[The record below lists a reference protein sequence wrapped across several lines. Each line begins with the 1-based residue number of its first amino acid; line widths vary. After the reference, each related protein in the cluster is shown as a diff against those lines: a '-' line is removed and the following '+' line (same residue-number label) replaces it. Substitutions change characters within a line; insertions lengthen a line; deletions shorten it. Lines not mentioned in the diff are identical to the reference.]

1 MFAFLL
7 KFLKTSTPSWRL
19 PPKFHSMSQVRSP
32 ARHMLADARAVRA
45 ELDVIIAKR
54 PERRHGADEAGNR
67 RPFEPR
73 VNVARHERPDDR
85 CRTAR
90 PPCQGCGGQPGVL
103 CGSWDRDPP
112 NDWLSALCLQ
122 SAASSINRR

>member
-45 ELDVIIAKR
+45 ELDVIIAKGR
-54 PERRHGADEAGNR
+54 SCRGAAEA
-67 RPFEPR
+67 
-73 VNVARHERPDDR
+73 VNPAP
-85 CRTAR
+85 
-90 PPCQGCGGQPGVL
+90 
-103 CGSWDRDPP
+103 
-112 NDWLSALCLQ
+112 
-122 SAASSINRR
+122 SSRW